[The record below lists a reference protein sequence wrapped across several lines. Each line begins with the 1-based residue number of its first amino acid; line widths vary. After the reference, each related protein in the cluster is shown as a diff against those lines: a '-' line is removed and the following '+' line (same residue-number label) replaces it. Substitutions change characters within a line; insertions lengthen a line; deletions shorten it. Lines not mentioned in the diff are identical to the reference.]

1 VYRPPRSAQE
11 AKMKVTYPLMLTFK
25 ILTISSYIRVVDATG
40 QLVGYVKQRAFRLRE
55 DVTIF
60 ADEAQTQPVYH
71 IKANRIIDIGA
82 TYAISTSDGRPLGGV
97 RQRGMRTFWKATYDI
112 LDDAGSA
119 IGLVHEQNAWVKVI
133 DGLIGE
139 IPFLGFVI
147 QQFINPTYL
156 IDGADGVTLLR
167 LRKRPSLIERRF
179 AVEQDAPLPPR
190 LDQLALPAVLMVVLL
205 ERGRG

>member
-1 VYRPPRSAQE
+1 MRVA
-11 AKMKVTYPLMLTFK
+11 YPLTLTFK
-25 ILTISSYIRVVDATG
+25 FLTISSYIRVVDATG
-40 QLVGYVKQRAFRLRE
+40 QLVSYVKQRAFRLKE

-60 ADEAQTQPVYH
+60 ADEAQTQPAFH

-82 TYAISTSDGRPLGGV
+82 TYSIGTADGRPLGAL
-97 RQRGMRTFWKATYDI
+97 RQRGMRTLWKATYDI

-119 IGLVHEQNAWVKVI
+119 VGLIHEKDAWVKVI

-147 QQFINPTYL
+147 QQWINPTYL
-156 IDGADGVTLLR
+156 IDSAEGVTVLR
-167 LRKRPSLIERRF
+167 MRKQPSLIERRF
-179 AVEQDAPLPPR
+179 TVEQEAPLPSR
-190 LDQLALPAVLMVVLL
+190 LEPLALPAVLMVVLL

>member
-1 VYRPPRSAQE
+1 MNRMR
-11 AKMKVTYPLMLTFK
+11 VTYPLTLTFK
-25 ILTISSYIRVVDATG
+25 FLTISSYIRVVDATG
-40 QLVGYVKQRAFRLRE
+40 RLVGYVKQRAFRLRE

-60 ADEAQTQPVYH
+60 ADEVQTQPLYH
-71 IKANRIIDIGA
+71 IKANKIIDIGA
-82 TYAISTSDGRPLGGV
+82 TYSISTSEGRPLGAV

-112 LDDAGSA
+112 VDESGNA
-119 IGLVHEQNAWVKVI
+119 IGLIHEQDAWVKVL
-133 DGLIGE
+133 DGLVGE
-139 IPFLGFVI
+139 IPLLGFVI
-147 QQFINPTYL
+147 QQWINPTYL

-179 AVEQDAPLPPR
+179 VVEQESPLPAR